1 MKILWYVTTMLL
13 FAGTAVAQA
22 KKAAPTAKKSSTATK
37 SKRSTKKA
45 TGKTEFDELICYEDG
60 PCTFSIHKGDTL
72 VYDVNAA
79 GKQYTLFAIPNKF
92 DAAALADFNWVTSA
106 PDSKSGHVTIN
117 AKALKSSKRYM
128 NILPSG
134 DLKLTDATSLW
145 FCADNFSEITKK
157 PTSLSL
163 DNNSPESFSSPDDDA
178 VSINVNYKGKDI
190 SLDGFAIQTKP
201 EGEPGRKEIW
211 ILNISSNLL
220 IIKMD
225 VGWTM
230 QLKEVRARKIVRK

>member
-1 MKILWYVTTMLL
+1 MKILWYLTVLLL
-13 FAGTAVAQA
+13 FAGSVSAQA
-22 KKAAPTAKKSSTATK
+22 KKAAPAGKKSSTTSK
-37 SKRSTKKA
+37 SKRSVKKA

-79 GKQYTLFAIPNKF
+79 GKLYSLFVIPNKF
-92 DAAALADFNWVTSA
+92 DAAALADFNWLTSA
-106 PDSKSGHVTIN
+106 PDSKKGHVTIN

-134 DLKLTDATSLW
+134 DLKLSDATCFW

-157 PTSLSL
+157 PTSVTL
-163 DNNSPESFSSPDDDA
+163 DNNAPETFSSPDDDA
-178 VSINVNYKGKDI
+178 VSMNVNYKGKDI
-190 SLDGFAIQTKP
+190 SLDGFAIQSKP

-225 VGWTM
+225 IGWTM
-230 QLKEVRARKIVRK
+230 ELKEVRAKKIIKK